1 MVSPSIEKTGTLV
14 KEQPGALESARAGG
28 SVWSMWLEKDL
39 AVAVC
44 FALTA
49 CVIHLLFN
57 GGYGYFRD
65 ELYYAACG
73 QHLAWGYVDHAPLV
87 AMIAR
92 LSRMLF
98 GDSLRALRFFPALS
112 SGAKILLAGWI
123 VRELGGRRFA
133 QVLAGTAMLLCP
145 IYLTMDNF
153 LSMNAFEPVLWMLC
167 VAIAL
172 RIIRTG
178 QQWLWLLFG
187 LVAGIGI
194 LNKHSTLLFG
204 FGFFLGLLV
213 TRQRRLLQ
221 NAWIWTGALIALA
234 LFLPNLLWEI
244 ENHWPT
250 PEILRNVDQYKN
262 AHVSWL
268 GFIGQQALLVHPLAT
283 PICLAGLWYFLWSRQ
298 GREYRF
304 LGWTYL
310 FILLQL
316 LIFRG
321 RIYYLAPAYP
331 MLFAAGAVA
340 IESWSDA
347 LVGAPRA
354 VASRLRHSSPWLR
367 RRIALASRSPRCFG
381 GRVARR
387 RLVYPAFRSRI
398 TLSVNR
404 RGETLN
410 ASERLLSNWNWM
422 KTAILAPLA
431 VGGLVAAPLA
441 IPILPLDAAAAYA
454 NFWDVNRVR
463 VEIQPSGKLPQLF
476 ADMMGWQQQ
485 VDVVAGVFHSLPS
498 DDQPKAAI
506 LARNYGQAGAIEYFG
521 PSHGLPRPISGH
533 NNYYLWGPQQ
543 YTGEIVVS
551 VGFPIEK
558 LQPLFNRIELAATIQ
573 NEYAIPE
580 ENNVPVY
587 ICREPK
593 MTLQQAWPRLKFYG

>member
-1 MVSPSIEKTGTLV
+1 MVSPSLEKTGTLGR
-14 KEQPGALESARAGG
+14 EHPGAVGLARAPE
-28 SVWSMWLEKDL
+28 SIWIAWLARDQAI
-39 AVAVC
+39 AVY

-49 CVIHLLFN
+49 CVVHFLFN

-73 QHLAWGYVDHAPLV
+73 QHLAWGYVDQAPLIAV
-87 AMIAR
+87 IAR
-92 LSRMLF
+92 VSRMLF
-98 GDSLRALRFFPALS
+98 GDSLRALRFFPALA
-112 SGAKILLAGWI
+112 SGAKIFLTGWI
-123 VRELGGRRFA
+123 VRELGGRRYA

-178 QQWLWLLFG
+178 QQHLWLLFG
-187 LVAGIGI
+187 LMAGIGI

-204 FGFFLGLLV
+204 VGFFLGLLV
-213 TRQRRLLQ
+213 TPQRRLLK
-221 NAWIWTGALIALA
+221 NVWIWAAALVAL
-234 LFLPNLLWEI
+234 LIFLPNLLWEI
-244 ENHWPT
+244 KNDWPT
-250 PEILRNVDQYKN
+250 PEILRNVDLYKN

-268 GFIGQQALLVHPLAT
+268 GFIGQQALLIHPLAT
-283 PICLAGLWYFLWSRQ
+283 PVCLAGLWYFLGGRE

-340 IESWSDA
+340 IESWIENRARA
-347 LVGAPRA
+347 LLGPRRDRVRAPLGACQNRVRA
-354 VASRLRHSSPWLR
+354 P
-367 RRIALASRSPRCFG
+367 
-381 GRVARR
+381 
-387 RLVYPAFRSRI
+387 
-398 TLSVNR
+398 LSQ
-404 RGETLN
+404 
-410 ASERLLSNWNWM
+410 NWNWI
-422 KTAILAPLA
+422 KTAVLAPLA

-441 IPILPLDAAAAYA
+441 MPILPLDTAVSYA

-463 VEIQPSGKLPQLF
+463 VEVEPSGKLPQFF
-476 ADMMGWQQQ
+476 ADMMGWQHQ
-485 VDVVAGVFHSLPS
+485 VEVVASVFHSLPVA
-498 DDQPKAAI
+498 DQSKAAI

-521 PSHGLPRPISGH
+521 SSYGLPRPISGH

-543 YTGEIVVS
+543 YSGEIVVS
-551 VGFPIEK
+551 VGIPIEK
-558 LQPLFNRIELAATIQ
+558 LQPLFNHIELAATIQ

-593 MTLQQAWPRLKFYG
+593 LTLLQAWPSLKFYG

>member
-1 MVSPSIEKTGTLV
+1 MASPFIEKQGTLV
-14 KEQPGALESARAGG
+14 SEQPGALESARTGG
-28 SVWSMWLEKDL
+28 SVWSLWLEKDQ

-49 CVIHLLFN
+49 CVVHFLFN

-73 QHLAWGYVDHAPLV
+73 QHLAWGYVDQAPLV
-87 AMIAR
+87 AVVAR

-98 GDSLRALRFFPALS
+98 GDSLRSLRFFPALS
-112 SGAKILLAGWI
+112 SGAKILLTGWI
-123 VRELGGRRFA
+123 VRELGGRRYA

-153 LSMNAFEPVLWMLC
+153 LSMNAFEPVLWMIC
-167 VAIAL
+167 VVIAL

-178 QQWLWLLFG
+178 QQHLWLLFG

-204 FGFFLGLLV
+204 FGFFLALV
-213 TRQRRLLQ
+213 ATRQRRLLQ
-221 NAWIWTGALIALA
+221 NVWIWAGALIAVA
-234 LFLPNLLWEI
+234 LFLPNMLWEI
-244 ENHWPT
+244 HNHWPT

-268 GFIGQQALLVHPLAT
+268 GFIGQQALLIHPLAT

-298 GREYRF
+298 GREFRF

-310 FILLQL
+310 FLLLQL

-340 IESWSDA
+340 IESWIETRMR
-347 LVGAPRA
+347 AP
-354 VASRLRHSSPWLR
+354 
-367 RRIALASRSPRCFG
+367 LAYPESQG
-381 GRVARR
+381 G
-387 RLVYPAFRSRI
+387 
-398 TLSVNR
+398 NR
-404 RGETLN
+404 RDRTGPQS
-410 ASERLLSNWNWM
+410 ANWM
-422 KTAILAPLA
+422 KTAILAPLV
-431 VGGLVAAPLA
+431 VGGLIAAPLA
-441 IPILPLDAAAAYA
+441 IPILPLETAVAYA

-463 VEIQPSGKLPQLF
+463 VEIQPSGKLPQFF

-485 VDVVAGVFHSLPS
+485 VDVVAGVFQSLSP

-506 LARNYGQAGAIEYFG
+506 LTRNYGQAGAIEYFG
-521 PSHGLPRPISGH
+521 PSYGLPRPISGH

-543 YTGEIVVS
+543 YTGEVVIS
-551 VGFPIEK
+551 VGIPMEK
-558 LQPLFNRIELAATIQ
+558 LQPLFNHIDLAATIR
-573 NEYAIPE
+573 NDYAIPE
-580 ENNVPVY
+580 ENNLPIY
-587 ICREPK
+587 ICRGPK
-593 MTLQQAWPRLKFYG
+593 MTLQKAWPSLKFYG